1 MKGKTEFS
9 PSRSHI
15 GVIVISEC
23 CYCYGSYKNTAYT
36 VAQTLYG
43 TIITCFPDLARVVQL
58 LPLLQIQKEIE
69 GEVSFP
75 IQVHSESII
84 FIAVS
89 IIFIVCTVRNNAGA
103 VPEMKI
109 II

>member
-43 TIITCFPDLARVVQL
+43 TIITCFRKLAQVVQL
-58 LPLLQIQKEIE
+58 LLLKIQIEIE
-69 GEVSFP
+69 GESFFP

-89 IIFIVCTVRNNAGA
+89 IIFIVCTTPNNAWA
-103 VPEMKI
+103 VPEIKNTI
-109 II
+109 